1 VTGFSLGIDGRTA
14 LVCGASKGLGRACA
28 VALAQ
33 AGARVTI
40 CARSEGPLRVAA
52 AEIETIASGHAVT
65 AVVADVTTEAGR
77 VALIAACP
85 DPDILVT
92 NAAGP
97 PPGRFE
103 DWGEAE
109 WQAATSANMIAPLL
123 LIRGVVGGMRTRGW
137 GRIVNITSSAV
148 KAPLPMLGLSNG
160 ARAGLTGAI
169 GGIAREVARDGVTI
183 NNLLPGHFAT
193 DRLESYLTALAASR
207 SVPLDTVRAE
217 VAAANP
223 TGRVG
228 RPPEFGAM
236 CAFLASAHAGYVTG
250 QNILIDGGLF
260 PGLF

>member
-1 VTGFSLGIDGRTA
+1 L
-14 LVCGASKGLGRACA
+14 
-28 VALAQ
+28 
-33 AGARVTI
+33 TI
-40 CARSEGPLRVAA
+40 CARTETPLEAAA
-52 AEIETIASGHAVT
+52 AEIEAATGRPVAAI
-65 AVVADVTTEAGR
+65 VADVTTESGR
-77 VALIAACP
+77 DALIAACP

-109 WQAATSANMIAPLL
+109 WQAALAANMIAPLQ
-123 LIRGVVGGMRTRGW
+123 LIRAVVPGMRGRGW
-137 GRIVNITSSAV
+137 GRVINITSAAV

-193 DRLESYLTALAASR
+193 DRLESYFTALAAQR
-207 SVPLDTVRAE
+207 GAPIEAIRAE

-228 RPPEFGAM
+228 QPAEFGAT
-236 CAFLASAHAGYVTG
+236 CAFLASQHAGYITG
-250 QNILIDGGLF
+250 QNILMDGGLF

>member
-1 VTGFSLGIDGRTA
+1 MASFSLGIEGRRA

-28 VALAQ
+28 EALAA
-33 AGARVTI
+33 AGCDLTI
-40 CARSEGPLRVAA
+40 CARTEAPLQAA
-52 AEIETIASGHAVT
+52 AQAIRAASGREVQAV
-65 AVVADVTTEAGR
+65 ACDVTTGAGR
-77 VALIAACP
+77 AALVAAGP

-97 PPGRFE
+97 APGRFE

-109 WQAATSANMIAPLL
+109 WGEALAANMVAPLQ
-123 LIRGVVGGMRTRGW
+123 LIRALVPAMRARGW
-137 GRIVNITSSAV
+137 GRIVNITSGAV

-160 ARAGLTGAI
+160 ARAGLTGAV
-169 GGIAREVARDGVTI
+169 GGIAREVAKDGVTI

-193 DRLESYLTALAASR
+193 DRLEAYYAALSAAR
-207 SVPLDTVRAE
+207 GQPLEAVRAA

-228 RPPEFGAM
+228 DPAEFGAL
-236 CAFLASAHAGYVTG
+236 CAMLCSAHAGYVTG
-250 QNILIDGGLF
+250 QNLLLDGGAF

>member
-1 VTGFSLGIDGRTA
+1 LTEFSLGIDGRKA

-28 VALAQ
+28 EALVQ
-33 AGARVTI
+33 AGVDVTI
-40 CARSEGPLRVAA
+40 CARTEAPLQAAA
-52 AEIETIASGHAVT
+52 AELAALGGGQLQAVT
-65 AVVADVTTEAGR
+65 ADVTTEAGR
-77 VALIAACP
+77 AVLLKACP

-109 WQAATSANMIAPLL
+109 WQAALNANMVAPLQ
-123 LIRGVVGGMRTRGW
+123 LIRGVVGGMRARRF
-137 GRIVNITSSAV
+137 GRIVNITSAAV

-169 GGIAREVARDGVTI
+169 GGITREVARDGVTI

-193 DRLESYLTALAASR
+193 DRLESYYEALAAARGAS
-207 SVPLDTVRAE
+207 LETVRAE
-217 VAAANP
+217 VAASNP

-228 RPPEFGAM
+228 LPPEFGAM

-250 QNILIDGGLF
+250 QNILMDGGAY

>member
-1 VTGFSLGIDGRTA
+1 VAGFSLGIEGRSA

-28 VALAQ
+28 EALAQ
-33 AGARVTI
+33 AGVKLTI
-40 CARSEGPLRVAA
+40 CARSEDPLKAAA
-52 AEIETIASGHAVT
+52 AEIEALGGPPVT
-65 AVVADVTTEAGR
+65 AIAADVTTEAGR
-77 VALIAACP
+77 AALLAACP

-123 LIRGVVGGMRTRGW
+123 LIRGVIGGMRQRRW

-193 DRLESYLTALAASR
+193 DRLEGYLTALASSR
-207 SVPLDTVRAE
+207 GAPVDAVRAE

-228 RPPEFGAM
+228 QPQEFGAA
-236 CAFLASAHAGYVTG
+236 CAFLASAHAGYITG
-250 QNILIDGGLF
+250 QNLLMDGGLY

>member
-1 VTGFSLGIDGRTA
+1 VAEFSLGIEGRTA

-28 VALAQ
+28 EALVA
-33 AGARVTI
+33 AGVHVTV
-40 CARSEGPLRVAA
+40 CARTDGPLQAAA
-52 AEIETIASGHAVT
+52 AEIGAT
-65 AVVADVTTEAGR
+65 AVAADVTTEAGR
-77 VALIAACP
+77 AALVVACP

-97 PPGRFE
+97 PPGQFE

-109 WQAATSANMIAPLL
+109 WQAATNANMIAPLL
-123 LIRGVVGGMRTRGW
+123 LIRALVGGMRARGW

-193 DRLESYLTALAASR
+193 GRLESYFTALAIARGLSIEA
-207 SVPLDTVRAE
+207 VRAD
-217 VAAANP
+217 VAASNP

-228 RPPEFGAM
+228 QPAEFGAM
-236 CAFLASAHAGYVTG
+236 CAFLASAHAGYMTG
-250 QNILIDGGLF
+250 QNVLMDGGLY

>member
-1 VTGFSLGIDGRTA
+1 MASFSLGIEGRRA

-28 VALAQ
+28 EALAA
-33 AGARVTI
+33 AGCDLVV
-40 CARSEGPLRVAA
+40 CARTEEPLIAA
-52 AEIETIASGHAVT
+52 AQAIHAASGRQVRAV
-65 AVVADVTTEAGR
+65 ACDVTTEAGR
-77 VALIAACP
+77 AALLADGP

-97 PPGRFE
+97 PPGRFD

-109 WQAATSANMIAPLL
+109 WLAAARANMVAPLQ
-123 LIRGVVGGMRTRGW
+123 LIRAVVPGMRARGW
-137 GRIVNITSSAV
+137 GRIVNITSAAV

-160 ARAGLTGAI
+160 ARAGLTGAV

-193 DRLESYLTALAASR
+193 DRLEAYYAALAAARGCPVSQ
-207 SVPLDTVRAE
+207 VRAD
-217 VAAANP
+217 VAAATP

-228 RPPEFGAM
+228 DPAEFGAL
-236 CAFLASAHAGYVTG
+236 CAMLCSRHAGYVTG
-250 QNILIDGGLF
+250 QNLLIDGGAF